1 MPEDTESPQN
11 EKICPVMTDG
21 DEAHDYQYCDESAC
35 AWWHEPEYEEEQG
48 CCALLRIAQASWKSM
63 ED

>member
-1 MPEDTESPQN
+1 MPENDQSPQ
-11 EKICPVMTDG
+11 EKKKVCPILSEGNDLFEFCMQSD
-21 DEAHDYQYCDESAC
+21 C